1 MGLDDPRFLG
11 VNHPVEHRR
20 RQAGL
25 QVADIEPAVV
35 SDSAAQRVQDLRHW
49 YHVASGVQ
57 LAYRGVQ
64 VARGIDRVVEQTIS
78 LPLPHRRTATGGR
91 PQTARSASE
100 NTLAPHHVPQRT
112 GMSALFAV
120 SNRSRNSWM
129 ASSSPSMGSN
139 RMPSFSAM
147 AVSNMKAT

>member
-1 MGLDDPRFLG
+1 MGLDDPRSLG

-35 SDSAAQRVQDLRHW
+35 SDQPRNAFRTSVTGTTSRLACGLHTGEYRSPLESIASSSRRSA
-49 YHVASGVQ
+49 S
-57 LAYRGVQ
+57 
-64 VARGIDRVVEQTIS
+64 
-78 LPLPHRRTATGGR
+78 PLPHRRTATGGR

-100 NTLAPHHVPQRT
+100 NTLAPHHVPQPT